1 MIRAHFISVFFKIA
15 WRNILRN
22 KRRSAITIFAV
33 SFGLGAVIFLW
44 SFVDGFQYQMEE
56 SIKTIITGDIQIY
69 PQGAEGLY
77 NVNLLL
83 ENPEEVR
90 SVLNNTPLVAKKVER
105 VLASGI
111 VSSANNSLMTF
122 VVGMDPTQEKNFTN
136 KNLIVKG
143 RTLVDTDEHGAI
155 VGAPM
160 AKQMKVDVGDKIVL
174 VLQDRYGSLV
184 GESFRI
190 VGLFETGSDQIDN
203 STIDIIIPVLQK
215 LLSAENQVTKILL
228 RTKEGASIDKV
239 IEELK
244 TKLDPQRY
252 KISPWG
258 EIAPMLSQLVEFQQR
273 MIFIVVFIVLAIL
286 GTGVLNTLMMSFIER
301 IREFGLMKALGTKD
315 RQVAL
320 LLILETLWLT
330 FMGTFLGSGLGIGFS
345 FFFAHEGINLSRFGK
360 TFSNFLIG
368 TTIYPK
374 IQFNHVITAIT
385 VVLCANLLAALYPA
399 WKASKLEPM
408 EAMRQAG

>member
-1 MIRAHFISVFFKIA
+1 MSIFFKIA

-22 KRRSAITIFAV
+22 KRRSAITISAV
-33 SFGLGAVIFLW
+33 SFGLAAVIFLW
-44 SFVDGFQYQMEE
+44 SFVDGFQNQMEE
-56 SIKTIITGDIQIY
+56 SIKSIITGDIQIY

-90 SVLNNTPLVAKKVER
+90 QAIQTTPKITKKVER

-111 VSSANNSLMTF
+111 ISSANNSLMTF
-122 VVGMDPTQEKNFTN
+122 IGGMDPTQEKIFNP
-136 KNLIVKG
+136 KDLMVEG
-143 RTLVDTDEHGAI
+143 RMLEDGDEHGTI
-155 VGAPM
+155 IGAPM
-160 AKQMKVDVGDKIVL
+160 AKQLKVGIGDKIVL
-174 VLQDRYGSLV
+174 VLQDRFGSLV

-203 STIDIIIPVLQK
+203 STVDVLLPVLQR

-228 RTKEGASIDKV
+228 RTQEGASVDK
-239 IEELK
+239 IIADLK
-244 TKLDPQRY
+244 TKLNPDHY

-258 EIAPMLSQLVEFQQR
+258 DIAPMLSQLVEFQQR
-273 MIFIVVFIVLAIL
+273 MIFIVVIIVLSIL
-286 GTGVLNTLMMSFIER
+286 GTGVLNTLMMSYIER

-315 RQVAL
+315 RQVSL
-320 LLILETLWLT
+320 LLIFETIWLT
-330 FMGTFLGSGLGIGFS
+330 FMGSVLGAGLGLGAS
-345 FFFAHEGINLSRFGK
+345 FFFSKQGINLSQFGE

-374 IQFNHVITAIT
+374 IYWNHVGTAIL

>member
-1 MIRAHFISVFFKIA
+1 MNIFLKIA

-22 KRRSAITIFAV
+22 KRRSAITISAV
-33 SFGLGAVIFLW
+33 SFGLAAVIFLW
-44 SFVDGFQYQMEE
+44 SFVDGFQNQMEE
-56 SIKTIITGDIQIY
+56 SIKNIITGDIQIY

-90 SVLNNTPLVAKKVER
+90 KVLEETSSIRKKVER

-122 VVGMDPTQEKNFTN
+122 VGGIAPDQEKKFNP
-136 KNLIVKG
+136 KSMIVKG
-143 RTLVDTDEHGAI
+143 RELDEKDEHSAVLGL
-155 VGAPM
+155 PM
-160 AKQMKVDVGDKIVL
+160 AKQLQVDLGDKVVL
-174 VLQDRYGSLV
+174 VLQDRFGSLV
-184 GESFRI
+184 GESFRV
-190 VGLFETGSDQIDN
+190 VGFFETGSDQIDN
-203 STIDIIIPVLQK
+203 STVYVIVTVLQK

-228 RTKEGASIDKV
+228 RTQEGVAIEQV
-239 IEELK
+239 IQELK
-244 TKLDPQRY
+244 SKLDPKRY

-258 EIAPMLSQLVEFQQR
+258 EIAPMLSQLIEFQQR
-273 MIFIVVFIVLAIL
+273 MIFIVVLIVLSIL
-286 GTGVLNTLMMSFIER
+286 GTGVLNTLMMSYIER

-315 RQVAL
+315 SQVSL

-330 FMGTFLGSGLGIGFS
+330 FVGTLLGAGLGLGLS
-345 FFFAHEGINLSRFGK
+345 FFFANHGINLSRFGE

-374 IQFNHVITAIT
+374 IHFNHVGSAVL
-385 VVLCANLLAALYPA
+385 VVLCANLIAALYPA

-408 EAMRQAG
+408 EAMRQVG

>member
-1 MIRAHFISVFFKIA
+1 
-15 WRNILRN
+15 
-22 KRRSAITIFAV
+22 
-33 SFGLGAVIFLW
+33 
-44 SFVDGFQYQMEE
+44 MEE
-56 SIKTIITGDIQIY
+56 SIKNIITGDIQIY

-90 SVLNNTPLVAKKVER
+90 KVLEQNPKIRKKVER

-111 VSSANNSLMTF
+111 ISSANNSLMTF
-122 VVGMDPTQEKNFTN
+122 VVGEDPVKEKEFNS
-136 KNLIVKG
+136 KSLMVKG
-143 RTLVDTDEHGAI
+143 RELNNTDEHGAI
-155 VGAPM
+155 LGLPM
-160 AKQMKVDVGDKIVL
+160 AKQLKVDLGDKIVL
-174 VLQDRYGSLV
+174 VLQDRFGSLV
-184 GESFRI
+184 GESFRV
-190 VGLFETGSDQIDN
+190 VGFFETGSDQIDN
-203 STIDIIIPVLQK
+203 STVDVLQPVLQR
-215 LLSAENQVTKILL
+215 LLSAEGQVTKILL
-228 RTKEGASIDKV
+228 RTDENTPVESIIAD
-239 IEELK
+239 LR
-244 TKLDPQRY
+244 TKLDPARY

-273 MIFIVVFIVLAIL
+273 MIFIVVVIVLAIL
-286 GTGVLNTLMMSFIER
+286 GTGVLNTLMMSYIER

-315 RQVAL
+315 SQVSL
-320 LLILETLWLT
+320 LLILETIWLT
-330 FMGTFLGSGLGIGFS
+330 FVGTFLGAGLGLSCS
-345 FFFAHEGINLSRFGK
+345 FFFANHGINLSRFGE

-374 IQFNHVITAIT
+374 IHLEHVGSAVL

>member
-1 MIRAHFISVFFKIA
+1 MSIFFKIA

-22 KRRSAITIFAV
+22 KRRSAITISAV
-33 SFGLGAVIFLW
+33 SFGLAAVIFLW
-44 SFVDGFQYQMEE
+44 SFVDGFQSQMEE
-56 SIKTIITGDIQIY
+56 SIKSIITGDIQIY

-83 ENPEEVR
+83 ENPEEVKR
-90 SVLNNTPLVAKKVER
+90 AVAQTPFITKKVER

-111 VSSANNSLMTF
+111 ISSANNSLMTF
-122 VVGMDPTQEKNFTN
+122 IGGMEPAQEKIFNP
-136 KNLIVKG
+136 KNLMTEG
-143 RTLVDTDEHGAI
+143 RMLEEGDEHGTMI
-155 VGAPM
+155 GAPM
-160 AKQMKVDVGDKIVL
+160 AKQLQVGIGDKVVL

-203 STIDIIIPVLQK
+203 STVDILMPVLQR

-228 RTKEGASIDKV
+228 RTQEGVSVDK
-239 IEELK
+239 IISELK
-244 TKLDPQRY
+244 AKLDPKLY

-258 EIAPMLSQLVEFQQR
+258 DIAPMLSQLVEFQQR
-273 MIFIVVFIVLAIL
+273 MIFIVVIIVLAIL
-286 GTGVLNTLMMSFIER
+286 GTGVLNTLMMSYIER

-315 RQVAL
+315 RQVSL
-320 LLILETLWLT
+320 LLVFETLWLT
-330 FMGTFLGSGLGIGFS
+330 FMGTFLGAGLGLGLVL
-345 FFFAHEGINLSRFGK
+345 FFGRHGINLSSFGK

-374 IQFNHVITAIT
+374 IYWDHVGTAIL

-408 EAMRQAG
+408 EAMRQVG